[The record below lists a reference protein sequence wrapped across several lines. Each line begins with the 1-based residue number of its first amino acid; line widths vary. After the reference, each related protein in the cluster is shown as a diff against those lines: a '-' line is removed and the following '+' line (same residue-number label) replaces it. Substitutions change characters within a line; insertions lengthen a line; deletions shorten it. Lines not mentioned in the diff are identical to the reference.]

1 MPHLG
6 ERTMRIRCETV
17 VHHLGRLSGQDQVAL
32 PETGEVLG
40 CRRLPQPDPE
50 GDIARRAFTLFQLV
64 QDRQPYGTGQQPMD
78 RRLADRIE
86 IPGDIHQVTAGVM
99 VGLSPLSTT

>member
-6 ERTMRIRCETV
+6 ERVIRSRCETV
-17 VHHLGRLSGQDQVAL
+17 VDHLGRLSGQDEVAL

-50 GDIARRAFTLFQLV
+50 GDIARRAFASLQFV
-64 QDRQPYGTGQQPMD
+64 QDRQPDGAGQQPMD
-78 RRLADRIE
+78 GRLADRIE
-86 IPGDIHQVTAGVM
+86 IPGDLDHVTTGAM
-99 VGLSPLSTT
+99 VGRSPLSTT